1 VSSIAPPPPDP
12 KPGSGYARD
21 ASLAAVARIAPL
33 AVQLIATPFV
43 IASAGV
49 GAYAVWAL
57 LTTTISLMLTAD
69 LGVVGIMQRYHSIA
83 RGRGDAAMGGRVT
96 ATVLATLLVILV
108 IVTAL
113 GPWIADAV
121 LSVIQVAP
129 GVRDAAWDV
138 FRNAGTLSVLQL
150 IGLALS
156 SYLAAHSRFGAVAIA
171 SLGAR
176 SVSVVALIVVLS
188 QGAGLPGLVVVAYL
202 DATVAITLGVIFCW
216 RHLVQEVRRFVKR
229 DELRELWA
237 YSWRNQASAIG
248 FVAQRESDIIM
259 AAVLLPAAMQATVA
273 ASAQLA
279 ASLAF
284 APTVLLVPLFTRLS
298 NLAGT
303 SPPRAIAE
311 SQRAETTWFALALPF
326 SAIALAIG
334 PFFAS
339 AWLGPALP
347 EVTGVMA
354 ILSLG
359 FLLVLANSVR
369 AVLVRSIGRPGIETK
384 SFGALL
390 LVKLAIGIPA
400 TIFFGIYGLAVS
412 TVFASI
418 SGVAVMWLL
427 SGRSVPNLVAG
438 TLKLRTVTASIGALV
453 VGLASSL
460 LVVTLVADRWLQLLA
475 LIILAI
481 ALSASV
487 AMRILGRSWRNPTQ
501 LPPLSERK

>member
-1 VSSIAPPPPDP
+1 MSKAQSPASN
-12 KPGSGYARD
+12 SGYARD

-33 AVQLIATPFV
+33 AVQLVATPFV

-96 ATVLATLLVILV
+96 ATVLATLLVILAL
-108 IVTAL
+108 VTLL
-113 GPWIADAV
+113 GPWIADGV

-129 GVRDAAWDV
+129 DVRDDAWEV
-138 FRNAGTLSVLQL
+138 FRYAGTLSVLQL

-156 SYLAAHSRFGAVAIA
+156 SYLAAHSRFGAVAVA

-176 SVSVVALIVVLS
+176 FVSVIALVVVLS
-188 QGAGLPGLVVVAYL
+188 QGAGLPGLVIAAYL
-202 DATVAITLGVIFCW
+202 DAGVAIILGIIFCW
-216 RHLVQEVRRFVKR
+216 RHLVREVRGFVR
-229 DELRELWA
+229 MDELKELWS
-237 YSWRNQASAIG
+237 YSWRNQASAVG
-248 FVAQRESDIIM
+248 FVAQRESDVIM
-259 AAVLLPAAMQATVA
+259 AAVLLPAALQATVA

-279 ASLAF
+279 ATLAF

-303 SPPRAIAE
+303 SPSAAVAE
-311 SQRAETTWFALALPF
+311 SQRAETTWFTLALPF
-326 SAIALAIG
+326 SAIALAVG

-339 AWLGPALP
+339 AWLGPKLP
-347 EVTGVMA
+347 DVTGIMA

-369 AVLVRSIGRPGIETK
+369 AVLVRSIGKPGIETI

-390 LVKLAIGIPA
+390 LVKLAVGIPA
-400 TIFFGIYGLAVS
+400 TIYFGIYGLAVS
-412 TVFASI
+412 TVFASLA
-418 SGVAVMWLL
+418 GVAVMWVV
-427 SGRSVPNLVAG
+427 SRRSVADLVAG
-438 TLKLRTVTASIGALV
+438 TVKLRTVAASVAALAI
-453 VGLASSL
+453 GLAASL
-460 LVVTLVADRWLQLLA
+460 VLVATIPDRWLQLLA
-475 LIILAI
+475 LALLAA
-481 ALSASV
+481 ALSLGA
-487 AMRILGRSWRNPTQ
+487 ATWILGRFWKRSAIT
-501 LPPLSERK
+501 S

>member
-1 VSSIAPPPPDP
+1 MSSTALTPPSP

-21 ASLAAVARIAPL
+21 ASLAAIARIAPL

-83 RGRGDAAMGGRVT
+83 RGRGDIAMGGRVT
-96 ATVLATLLVILV
+96 ATVLATLLVILAL
-108 IVTAL
+108 VTAL
-113 GPWIADAV
+113 GPWIADGV

-129 GVRDAAWDV
+129 GVRDAAWEV

-156 SYLAAHSRFGAVAIA
+156 SYLAAHSRFGAVAVA

-176 SVSVVALIVVLS
+176 FVSVIALVVALS
-188 QGAGLPGLVVVAYL
+188 QGAGLPGLVVAAYL
-202 DATVAITLGVIFCW
+202 DAAVAIALGVIFCW
-216 RHLVQEVRRFVKR
+216 RHLMKEVRRFVKR
-229 DELRELWA
+229 DELKELWA
-237 YSWRNQASAIG
+237 YSWRNQASAVG
-248 FVAQRESDIIM
+248 FVAQRESDVIM
-259 AAVLLPAAMQATVA
+259 AAVLLPAALQATVA

-303 SPPRAIAE
+303 SPSTAIAE
-311 SQRAETTWFALALPF
+311 SQRAETTWFSLALPF
-326 SAIALAIG
+326 SAIALAVG

-339 AWLGPALP
+339 AWLGPTLP
-347 EVTGVMA
+347 DVTGVMG

-400 TIFFGIYGLAVS
+400 TLFFGIYGLAVS
-412 TVFASI
+412 TVFASVA
-418 SGVAVMWLL
+418 GVIVMWAL
-427 SGRSVPNLVAG
+427 SHRSVPNLVTG
-438 TLKLRTVTASIGALV
+438 TLKLKTVVASVTALVTGA
-453 VGLASSL
+453 AASL
-460 LVVTLVADRWLQLLA
+460 LLVTFVTDRWLQILVLGLLA
-475 LIILAI
+475 MV
-481 ALSASV
+481 LSLGA
-487 AMRILGRSWRNPTQ
+487 AAWILGRLR
-501 LPPLSERK
+501 R

>member
-1 VSSIAPPPPDP
+1 VTPPSEPQA
-12 KPGSGYARD
+12 GSGYARD

-49 GAYAVWAL
+49 GSYAVWAL

-69 LGVVGIMQRYHSIA
+69 LGVVGIMQRYHSMA

-96 ATVLATLLVILV
+96 ATVLATLLAILAL
-108 IVTAL
+108 VTLL

-121 LSVIQVAP
+121 LSVIQVDP

-138 FRNAGTLSVLQL
+138 FRNAGTLSILQL

-176 SVSVVALIVVLS
+176 SISVVALVVVLS
-188 QGAGLPGLVVVAYL
+188 QGAGLPGLVIAAYL
-202 DATVAITLGVIFCW
+202 DAAVAITLGTIFCW
-216 RHLVQEVRRFVKR
+216 RHLVKEVRRFVRR

-248 FVAQRESDIIM
+248 FVAQRESDVIM
-259 AAVLLPAAMQATVA
+259 AAILLPVALQATVA

-303 SPPRAIAE
+303 SPARAITE
-311 SQRAETTWFALALPF
+311 SQRAETTWFSLALPF
-326 SAIALAIG
+326 SAVALAVG

-347 EVTGVMA
+347 DVTGVMA

-369 AVLVRSIGRPGIETK
+369 AVLVRSIGRPGIETT
-384 SFGALL
+384 SFVALL
-390 LVKLAIGIPA
+390 IVKLAIGIPA

-412 TVFASI
+412 TVFASAAA
-418 SGVAVMWLL
+418 VAVMWIL
-427 SGRSVPNLVAG
+427 SS
-438 TLKLRTVTASIGALV
+438 RTVPSLTAGSLRMKTLTTSITALA
-453 VGLASSL
+453 VGVASSL
-460 LVVTLVADRWLQLLA
+460 LLLTFVTDRWLQLVA
-475 LIILAI
+475 LIVLAI
-481 ALSASV
+481 ALAV
-487 AMRILGRSWRNPTQ
+487 GAAAVILGPLWHRSPPQRDS
-501 LPPLSERK
+501 LPG

>member
-1 VSSIAPPPPDP
+1 MSKAQPPASN
-12 KPGSGYARD
+12 SGYARD

-33 AVQLIATPFV
+33 AVQLVATPFV

-96 ATVLATLLVILV
+96 ATVLATLLVILAL
-108 IVTAL
+108 VTLL
-113 GPWIADAV
+113 GPWIADGV

-129 GVRDAAWDV
+129 DVRDDAWEV

-156 SYLAAHSRFGAVAIA
+156 SYLAAHSRFGAVAVA

-176 SVSVVALIVVLS
+176 FVSVIALVVVLS
-188 QGAGLPGLVVVAYL
+188 QGAGLPGLVIAAYL
-202 DATVAITLGVIFCW
+202 DAGVAIILGIIFCW
-216 RHLVQEVRRFVKR
+216 RHLVREVRGFVRK
-229 DELRELWA
+229 DELKELWS
-237 YSWRNQASAIG
+237 YSWRNQASAVG
-248 FVAQRESDIIM
+248 FVAQRESDVIM
-259 AAVLLPAAMQATVA
+259 AAVLLPAALQATVA

-279 ASLAF
+279 ATLAF

-303 SPPRAIAE
+303 SPSAAVAE
-311 SQRAETTWFALALPF
+311 SQRAETTWFTLALPF
-326 SAIALAIG
+326 SAIALAVG

-339 AWLGPALP
+339 AWLGPKLP
-347 EVTGVMA
+347 DVTGIMA

-369 AVLVRSIGRPGIETK
+369 AVLVRSIGKPGIETI

-390 LVKLAIGIPA
+390 LVKLAVGIPA
-400 TIFFGIYGLAVS
+400 TIYFGIYGLAVS
-412 TVFASI
+412 TVFASLA
-418 SGVAVMWLL
+418 GVAVMWVV
-427 SGRSVPNLVAG
+427 SRRSVADLVAG
-438 TLKLRTVTASIGALV
+438 TVKLRTVAASVAALAI
-453 VGLASSL
+453 GLAASL
-460 LVVTLVADRWLQLLA
+460 VLVAAIPDRWLQLLA
-475 LIILAI
+475 LALLAA
-481 ALSASV
+481 ALSLGA
-487 AMRILGRSWRNPTQ
+487 ATWILGRFWKRSAIT
-501 LPPLSERK
+501 S

>member
-1 VSSIAPPPPDP
+1 MSSIAPPSSNPNPR
-12 KPGSGYARD
+12 SGYARD

-176 SVSVVALIVVLS
+176 SVSVVALVVVLS
-188 QGAGLPGLVVVAYL
+188 QGAGLPGLVIAAYL

-216 RHLVQEVRRFVKR
+216 RHLIKEVRRFVNR
-229 DELRELWA
+229 DELKELWA
-237 YSWRNQASAIG
+237 YSWRNQASAVG

-259 AAVLLPAAMQATVA
+259 AAVLLPVAMQATVA

-303 SPPRAIAE
+303 SPSRAVAE
-311 SQRAETTWFALALPF
+311 SQRAESTWFSLALPF
-326 SAIALAIG
+326 SAIALAVG
-334 PFFAS
+334 PFFAA
-339 AWLGPALP
+339 AWLGPSLP

-359 FLLVLANSVR
+359 FLLVLANSAR
-369 AVLVRSIGRPGIETK
+369 AVLVRSIGRPGIETA

-400 TIFFGIYGLAVS
+400 TIFFGVYGLAVS
-412 TVFASI
+412 TVFASVA
-418 SGVAVMWLL
+418 GVVMMWVF

-438 TLKLRTVTASIGALV
+438 SLKAKTVMASIVSLIFGV
-453 VGLASSL
+453 ASSL
-460 LVVTLVADRWLQLLA
+460 LLVTFVPDRWLQLLA
-475 LIILAI
+475 LALLAVS
-481 ALSASV
+481 LSAIV
-487 AMRILGRSWRNPTQ
+487 TALTMGRSWRNPPQ
-501 LPPLSERK
+501 LPSPSEPS